1 MGNWLSSLS
10 LPPSKSDNKCIMGRG
25 ELCRE
30 WSQLRTVP
38 AGLKLWGPAAAV
50 TWLTSGQPG
59 LSLQSCEASHH
70 CRDQSA
76 PSPDQESLRRH
87 QWLTSGC
94 HSLNVILRRNTHLP
108 ILGLLNG
115 SVIQISFIMKVSKKT
130 FPPDIV
136 IPYKSGVK
144 TKHWFLLLRLNMKT
158 EFLRQSTHY
167 LQHEAVMLKQSHFYP
182 HFITRDKCLQL
193 TGIHLVFSHTQ
204 DITHLDND
212 FSECVH
218 VPKMK
223 WLWIFNIIT

>member
-1 MGNWLSSLS
+1 MHNGSRRAWQGLVTAEDSSRWFEALRPRS
-10 LPPSKSDNKCIMGRG
+10 CSD
-25 ELCRE
+25 LAHL
-30 WSQLRTVP
+30 WSARPQSP
-38 AGLKLWGPAAAV
+38 ELWGIP
-50 TWLTSGQPG
+50 
-59 LSLQSCEASHH
+59 SLQRPVSTQPRSGKFKKTS
-70 CRDQSA
+70 DISDWQ
-76 PSPDQESLRRH
+76 PDVLVSMWSWE
-87 QWLTSGC
+87 G
-94 HSLNVILRRNTHLP
+94 IP
-108 ILGLLNG
+108 ILGLFNG
-115 SVIQISFIMKVSKKT
+115 SVIQNSFITKVSKKT

-136 IPYKSGVK
+136 IPYKSGIK

-218 VPKMK
+218 KMK
-223 WLWIFNIIT
+223 